1 MINKQQ
7 ILATILFFLINS
19 FSYANTTESLL
30 LLDAENAFNKIQLS
44 LLSFSQIDSNGNNI
58 KGLLLI
64 DRRKKLLRIEYS
76 EPTPLQIIV
85 RDKKIYMYDFDL
97 EQYTYAKHEQNLFE
111 IFFTKNL
118 KKLDNKLKIKKS
130 TKTLKLELFAKNLQQ
145 YITMNFSQDTTPS
158 LLSLK
163 IKEDS
168 GTTIEIQINHIK
180 YLSNIPDEFFIMNNP
195 KIFGSPSKMDISK
208 LK

>member
-1 MINKQQ
+1 MRQ
-7 ILATILFFLINS
+7 ILAIILFFLINS
-19 FSYANTTESLL
+19 FSNAATKESNI

-44 LLSFSQIDSNGNNI
+44 LLSFSQTDSSGNKI
-58 KGLLLI
+58 EGLLLI
-64 DRRKKLLRIEYS
+64 DKSNKLLRIEYG

-111 IFFTKNL
+111 IFFSKNL
-118 KKLDNKLKIKKS
+118 TKLDNKLKIKKS
-130 TKTLKLELFAKNLQQ
+130 AKTLKLELFAKELQQ
-145 YITMNFSQDTTPS
+145 YITMNFSQDTPPR

-168 GTTIEIQINHIK
+168 GTTVEIQINHIK
-180 YLSNIPDEFFIMNNP
+180 YLNNISDEFFIMKNP
-195 KIFGSPSKMDISK
+195 KIFGAPSKMDISK
-208 LK
+208 FK